1 VTPIGLPLPDVV
13 PVLRGARVVLRAPQR
28 ADVGVVAR
36 LGVDPAIERLFG
48 AGGGTRRGLTSG
60 EAQAALAR
68 LTGPSGTQ
76 GWVIEDGGRLV
87 GLARL
92 FAVEPERRRARYA
105 VTLLSHEHLGHGLG
119 TEATRLVLTYGFA
132 VLGLHRVTA
141 RVLSF
146 NERALACCRA
156 CGFVEEGRERESVPF
171 EGQWHDLVIMGVLD
185 HEFAALVAGKPECAG
200 LSALARVVRD
210 ELATGAVSRAPSP

>member
-13 PVLRGARVVLRAPQR
+13 PVLRGPHVVLRPAVP
-28 ADVGVVAR
+28 ADAGVVAR

-48 AGGGTRRGLTSG
+48 AGRGARRGLTSG
-60 EAQAALAR
+60 EARAALAR
-68 LTGPSGTQ
+68 LSGPAGTQ
-76 GWVIEDGGRLV
+76 GWVIEQAGRLV

-92 FAVEPERRRARYA
+92 SAVEPGERHARFA
-105 VTLLSHEHLGHGLG
+105 VTMLAREHLGRGLG
-119 TEATRLVLTYGFA
+119 TETTRLVLTYAFA

-146 NERALACCRA
+146 NERALACLRA

-171 EGQWHDLVIMGVLD
+171 EGLWHDLVIMGVLD
-185 HEFAALVAGKPECAG
+185 REFAGLAAARPECAG
-200 LSALARVVRD
+200 LAALARVVRD